1 MASEIEELRQEIEL
15 LKDTMSE
22 MITEH
27 NHMTLY
33 IEELRNKLQSHL
45 MFKWYRFIV
54 WMWPMPLPLYRRR
67 VVVNRFR
74 KRDRRPV
81 LRTAPQRDRVPRA
94 GA

>member
-1 MASEIEELRQEIEL
+1 MSDEVEELRQEIEL

-22 MITEH
+22 LITEH

-54 WMWPMPLPLYRRR
+54 WVWPMPLPLYRRR

-81 LRTAPQRDRVPRA
+81 LRTAPSKDRKPRV